1 MGKVVRLVAVMILAR
16 IVTSVCGL
24 SAAVAQNAQ
33 PNETADKAVK
43 YCINVVHNTR
53 PSDQYMETFYK
64 NFDAFYNPATGSVQ
78 NNAQSVGDHKAL
90 FVFEKCMKEQGF
102 PLR

>member
-1 MGKVVRLVAVMILAR
+1 MGKVVRLVAVMILASM
-16 IVTSVCGL
+16 VSVCGL

-33 PNETADKAVK
+33 SSATADKAVK
-43 YCINVVHNTR
+43 YCIDVVHNTH
-53 PSDQYMETFYK
+53 PSEQYMETYYK
-64 NFDAFYNPATGSVQ
+64 NFDAFYNPTTGSVQ
-78 NNAQSVGDHKAL
+78 NNALSVGDQKAL